1 MGWWIAAAGFVTSGL
16 AVGVPY
22 YNVPFFYDYFQR
34 EHLWTRAQITLG
46 FPLAA
51 LLTLWIGPLLVYRFS
66 PRKLI
71 VAGSALTAISLAGF
85 ARMGSELWVYYL
97 LWILFTSGYILSG
110 PIPHQLIISYWF
122 RRNRGK
128 AMAIIYVGNGLM
140 GSVGSLLVK
149 PLTDRFGFQTAL
161 MLLGGM
167 LLICW
172 PIAIFILR
180 DRPSDA
186 GQFPDGDSGPPAEAA
201 VASLSIGELLRS
213 YSFWLLLIGSF
224 CAIGAVGA
232 INFHMKFVF
241 LDQGFAK
248 GAEADSAWRTA
259 SVLILWS
266 SVAGRLLV
274 GALSD
279 HFSKKLVM
287 TATFALV
294 AATVPTLL
302 LVNPSRAEL
311 LYLFAVLFGFGL
323 GADYMLI
330 PLMAAEQFG
339 INSLSR
345 AMAIILPVN
354 TIGQTWLPYLVSI
367 LREQFGTYAAA
378 MNFVLAVAL
387 AGAVAIAILPKKQ
400 PS

>member
-1 MGWWIAAAGFVTSGL
+1 M
-16 AVGVPY
+16 
-22 YNVPFFYDYFQR
+22 
-34 EHLWTRAQITLG
+34 G

-71 VAGSALTAISLAGF
+71 IIGSALTAVSLAGF
-85 ARMGSELWVYYL
+85 ARMGSDLRIYYL
-97 LWILFTSGYILSG
+97 LWIVFTCGYILSG
-110 PIPHQLIISYWF
+110 PIPHQLIVSYWF

-128 AMAIIYVGNGLM
+128 AMAIVYIGNGLM
-140 GSVGSLLVK
+140 GSVGSLMVK
-149 PLTDRFGFQTAL
+149 PLTENFGFKSAL
-161 MLLGGM
+161 MILAAM
-167 LLICW
+167 MFVSW
-172 PIAIFILR
+172 PIAMFVLR
-180 DRPSDA
+180 DKPADM
-186 GQFPDGDSGPPAEAA
+186 GQFPDGDSLPPPEAA
-201 VASLSIGELLRS
+201 AASHSIAELLGS
-213 YSFWLLLIGSF
+213 FSFWLLLIGSF

-241 LDQGFAK
+241 LDQGFTR
-248 GAEADSAWRTA
+248 GAIADSAWRTA

-266 SVAGRLLV
+266 SVAGRIIV
-274 GALSD
+274 GALAD
-279 HFSKKLVM
+279 RFSKKLVM

-302 LVNPSRAEL
+302 MVDPSRQQL
-311 LYLFAVLFGFGL
+311 LYVFAVCFGFGL

-354 TIGQTWLPYLVSI
+354 TIGQTWLPYFVSI
-367 LREQFGTYAAA
+367 LRDKFGNYSNA

-387 AGAVAIAILPKKQ
+387 AGALAIAILPKNQTWQKKA
-400 PS
+400 